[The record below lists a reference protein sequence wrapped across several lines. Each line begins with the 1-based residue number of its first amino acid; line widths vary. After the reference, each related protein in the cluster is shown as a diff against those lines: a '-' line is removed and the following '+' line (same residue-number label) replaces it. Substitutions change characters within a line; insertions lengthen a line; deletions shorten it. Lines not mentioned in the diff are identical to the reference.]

1 MKLYMLISMA
11 FSALW
16 LAGCSKLPVGGPSHR
31 AIDEAATE
39 AHVNFGERAVVDY
52 VVVDIDRGVLEH
64 VVSIG
69 PASFFKTF
77 GTGQG
82 SSPELRLGVGDV
94 LSITIFESSSGG
106 LFVPS
111 EAGSRPG
118 NYVTLPAQNID
129 SDGHITVPFA
139 GKIRAAGKSIAAVQR
154 DIEGQ
159 LAKRAIEPKVVI
171 NLSEQNATE
180 VAVFGDATGGLKT
193 KIAPGGERILDVIAR
208 AGVRYPGYEI
218 FVTLQRAD
226 TRATV
231 FFPNLVNRPY
241 ENIYVNPGDIIYVY
255 RQPQTY
261 IAVGAI
267 GTITQ
272 TQGLTG
278 RFDFEA
284 AHLSL
289 AEAVAKAGGLLDT
302 RANAAQVFLYRL
314 EDREILERFGMD
326 LDKFDPNMPLIP
338 TIYRANYRDP
348 SAFFVADGFPMRH
361 KDIIY
366 VANADSVE
374 IEKFLGL
381 VSTVSGTIA
390 QVAVDTVTT
399 LDPSGA
405 N

>member
-1 MKLYMLISMA
+1 
-11 FSALW
+11 
-16 LAGCSKLPVGGPSHR
+16 
-31 AIDEAATE
+31 
-39 AHVNFGERAVVDY
+39 
-52 VVVDIDRGVLEH
+52 
-64 VVSIG
+64 
-69 PASFFKTF
+69 
-77 GTGQG
+77 
-82 SSPELRLGVGDV
+82 
-94 LSITIFESSSGG
+94 
-106 LFVPS
+106 
-111 EAGSRPG
+111 
-118 NYVTLPAQNID
+118 
-129 SDGHITVPFA
+129 
-139 GKIRAAGKSIAAVQR
+139 
-154 DIEGQ
+154 
-159 LAKRAIEPKVVI
+159 LAKRAIEPQVVI

-241 ENIYVNPGDIIYVY
+241 ENIYVKPGDIIYVY

-267 GTITQ
+267 GTVTQ

>member
-39 AHVNFGERAVVDY
+39 AHVKFGERAVVDY

-159 LAKRAIEPKVVI
+159 LAKRAIEPQVVI

-241 ENIYVNPGDIIYVY
+241 ENIYVS
-255 RQPQTY
+255 
-261 IAVGAI
+261 
-267 GTITQ
+267 
-272 TQGLTG
+272 L
-278 RFDFEA
+278 FA
-284 AHLSL
+284 ATKRS
-289 AEAVAKAGGLLDT
+289 
-302 RANAAQVFLYRL
+302 
-314 EDREILERFGMD
+314 
-326 LDKFDPNMPLIP
+326 
-338 TIYRANYRDP
+338 
-348 SAFFVADGFPMRH
+348 
-361 KDIIY
+361 
-366 VANADSVE
+366 
-374 IEKFLGL
+374 
-381 VSTVSGTIA
+381 
-390 QVAVDTVTT
+390 
-399 LDPSGA
+399 
-405 N
+405 

>member
-1 MKLYMLISMA
+1 
-11 FSALW
+11 
-16 LAGCSKLPVGGPSHR
+16 
-31 AIDEAATE
+31 
-39 AHVNFGERAVVDY
+39 
-52 VVVDIDRGVLEH
+52 
-64 VVSIG
+64 
-69 PASFFKTF
+69 
-77 GTGQG
+77 
-82 SSPELRLGVGDV
+82 

-159 LAKRAIEPKVVI
+159 LAKRAIEPQVVI

-241 ENIYVNPGDIIYVY
+241 ENIYVKPGDIIYVY

-267 GTITQ
+267 GTVTQ